1 MLTKKINKEF
11 EQQKK
16 HILNLLKKKL
26 VHLKKRKI
34 DLRFIQFPPFS
45 LKPNISPLLFWYF
58 GKLRN

>member
-45 LKPNISPLLFWYF
+45 LKPNILVFW
-58 GKLRN
+58 